1 MPVGAGIPRP
11 PHAVHSSGKSS
22 PTRGSSGDTR
32 GRDQRPTG
40 RSAASR
46 HSSQLSR
53 FTLTRHDCPDA
64 RISGPSFRT
73 QPRRASVSHGHSAS
87 RLRRH
92 QFHAVAVPGEHGI
105 VGQQKQGLRL
115 RLGHEHPIERVCMHR
130 RQFGDGRGMLACDWH
145 QLASSP
151 GPHAT
156 HRVENGCGSASD
168 RTIL

>member
-1 MPVGAGIPRP
+1 MFSDEEAAQCR
-11 PHAVHSSGKSS
+11 AV
-22 PTRGSSGDTR
+22 
-32 GRDQRPTG
+32 QII
-40 RSAASR
+40 RSLRLR
-46 HSSQLSR
+46 HSTRTGEFPWQDRPQPRYWSHSQGQVI
-53 FTLTRHDCPDA
+53 TLTRHDWPDA
-64 RISGPSFRT
+64 GISGPSFRT